1 MKNLVVKSVYSNLIP
16 KAFERKQV
24 GFREAWR
31 ELPVGARQSWKEVEY
46 ISLAAF

>member
-1 MKNLVVKSVYSNLIP
+1 MKKMVVEFVYSNLIP

-31 ELPVGARQSWKEVEY
+31 ELPGGARQSWKKVEY